1 MSRLVVVSNRVPDIR
16 ERVQSAGGLI
26 VGLGEAVRDTECLWF
41 GWSGQHRENAVSS
54 DVAVETSRNLSF
66 ATIDLTTEQHNR
78 FYENFANGT
87 LWPLCHYRLEMIR
100 YRREDYVTYREVNT
114 LFARKLLPLLRE
126 DDIIWVHDYHLMTLA
141 AELRRLGVKNRIGF
155 FLHTSLPPWSVTRVL
170 PCAAELI
177 GDLAE
182 FDLIGVQ
189 TEEDR
194 ENFNGCFSAI
204 GLFTRVEHF
213 PIGIAP
219 EEFGAEARKNV
230 NAPEVVRLMDS
241 LRGRKL
247 VIGVDRL
254 DYSKGIPERIKG
266 FEKLIRRYPEHE
278 AKVVMLQIAPV
289 SRAGVAAYQHLR
301 REVDELSGHVNATL
315 GTFDWTPVRFLTQSV
330 PRHVL
335 AGFLRRADIAL
346 VTPLR
351 DGMNLVAK
359 EYVAAQ
365 DENDPGILILSTLAG
380 AAPELKAALQV
391 NPYDPDQIAE
401 ALHLALTMS
410 KDVRKK
416 RWGFL
421 NVEVQRNTASRW
433 AAEFLAALR
442 KVS

>member
-1 MSRLVVVSNRVPDIR
+1 MSRLVLVSNRVPDVK

-26 VGLGEAVRDTECLWF
+26 VGLGEAVRDTEGLWF
-41 GWSGQHRENAVSS
+41 GWSGQHHENAVSS
-54 DVAVETSRNLSF
+54 DVQIEQLHRVTF
-66 ATIDLTTEQHNR
+66 ATIDLTTDQYTR
-78 FYENFANGT
+78 FYENFANGA

-100 YRREDYVTYREVNT
+100 YRQEDYDSYKKVNA
-114 LFARKLLPLLRE
+114 LFARKLAPLLRE
-126 DDIIWVHDYHLMTLA
+126 DDVIWVHDYHLMMLG
-141 AELRRLGVKNRIGF
+141 AELKKLNIRNRIGY
-155 FLHTSLPPWSVTRVL
+155 FLHIPLPPWSVTRVL
-170 PCAAELI
+170 PCAGALLSALSEY
-177 GDLAE
+177 
-182 FDLIGVQ
+182 DLIGVQ

-194 ENFNGCFSAI
+194 ENFNSCFSAT
-204 GLFTRVEHF
+204 GLSTRVEHF

-219 EEFGAEARKNV
+219 EEFREEARRNV
-230 NAPEVVRLMDS
+230 DAPEVVRLMDS

-266 FEKLIRRYPEHE
+266 FEKLIQRYPQHE

-289 SRAGVAAYQHLR
+289 SRAGVSAYQHLR
-301 REVDELSGHVNATL
+301 REVDELSGHVNATF

-335 AGFLRRADIAL
+335 AGFHRRADIAL

-365 DENDPGILILSTLAG
+365 DEDDPGVLILSSLAG

-401 ALHLALTMS
+401 ALHLALTM
-410 KDVRKK
+410 KKEVRKK
-416 RWGFL
+416 RWRFL
-421 NVEVQRNTASRW
+421 NVEVQRNTAARW
-433 AAEFLAALR
+433 AAEFLSVLKEVR
-442 KVS
+442 